1 MTQVTPHSVVE
12 SFFRSFSGTLLL
24 VPYFITSLQ
33 STPVAFC
40 FLHLS
45 FQWPYHGL
53 QPSGAVFVPLSPS
66 EQEHRLELPCA
77 TLAAGPM
84 HKNIAQRRAAI
95 FHGQFI
101 DRMSSH
107 VLAAILMAHHRLV
120 GSLVVTVPAAGWL
133 WQQGPSKS
141 DHGHGHAEHKEEA
154 EETSGEESVE
164 EEQPKDEPEE
174 SKEEGKEEEDKDD
187 NADKKSGGTVDEDA
201 YVAAKPVTVLRKCRL
216 IILPV
221 TPRDLQM
228 ERNELPQRKLAR
240 NK

>member
-1 MTQVTPHSVVE
+1 M
-12 SFFRSFSGTLLL
+12 G
-24 VPYFITSLQ
+24 
-33 STPVAFC
+33 TPVAFC

-95 FHGQFI
+95 FHGW
-101 DRMSSH
+101 
-107 VLAAILMAHHRLV
+107 LAPWLSLFPPLGGC
-120 GSLVVTVPAAGWL
+120 GSKVPVNPITVTVTRNPRRRVRRRKTKMTMRTRS
-133 WQQGPSKS
+133 P
-141 DHGHGHAEHKEEA
+141 
-154 EETSGEESVE
+154 VE
-164 EEQPKDEPEE
+164 PWMRM
-174 SKEEGKEEEDKDD
+174 
-187 NADKKSGGTVDEDA
+187 
-201 YVAAKPVTVLRKCRL
+201 L
-216 IILPV
+216 

-240 NK
+240 NKLKEMYPELAIHSCMKAI